1 MLNSKRKIPIQ
12 ERSIQTVETLLE
24 SAAQVLEKEGS
35 ARFTT
40 NRVAEIAGFSIGTL
54 YQYFP
59 SKDAIV
65 EALIRRECIRVER
78 TMRTALQG
86 VDANNLDILIRKT
99 VQTMI
104 NALGG
109 KFRARKFLIV
119 QAMRIGLG
127 PAVAM
132 LFTTIETVF
141 LDKLKEQ
148 NRQQVRPLSEAAS
161 FVLSRALAATIRTAV
176 LEESALLRTREF
188 EDELV
193 RLALGFIRHEP
204 SAV

>member
-1 MLNSKRKIPIQ
+1 MLNSKRKIPVQ

-24 SAAQVLEKEGS
+24 SAVQVLEKEGGP
-35 ARFTT
+35 RFTT

-65 EALIRRECIRVER
+65 EALIRRECIRVECM
-78 TMRTALQG
+78 MRTALQG
-86 VDANNLDILIRKT
+86 VDANNLDMLIRKI

-104 NALGG
+104 NALDG
-109 KFRARKFLIV
+109 KFRARRFLIV
-119 QAMRIGLG
+119 QGIRMGLA
-127 PAVAM
+127 PAASM
-132 LFTTIETVF
+132 LFTKIERVF

-148 NRQQVRPLSEAAS
+148 SRHQVRPLSEAAS
-161 FVLSRALAATIRTAV
+161 FVLSRALASTIRIAV

-193 RLALGFIRHEP
+193 RLASGFIRPEP